1 MLKLLASIAPVELE
15 ACVYEIQ
22 ESSMPSG
29 STANGDVVAP
39 VDTIQTLAPGS
50 QGKVEAFTLWV
61 AKWVGTSGYPRF
73 ALVQSVDCDDF
84 LEES

>member
-39 VDTIQTLAPGS
+39 LDTIQALAPGS
-50 QGKVEAFTLWV
+50 QGKVEAFTLWM
-61 AKWVGTSGYPRF
+61 AKRVGTSGYSGF
-73 ALVQSVDCDDF
+73 ASVQSVDRDNF